1 MTSHDT
7 GLRTGGYGTQAGME
21 SGQAKELRGAVRG
34 RVSVPGDE
42 GFETAKQAWNL
53 TVDQPVSAVVEVEN
67 AADAAEVVRFAVR
80 NGFGVAVQPSGH
92 GASDGLD
99 GEILVRTGRLDGV
112 QVWPERRLARV
123 EAGASWGAVLAEA
136 GKHGLTGLA
145 GSSPVVSA
153 TGYTL
158 GGGLSWFS
166 RRHGFAANSVRAF
179 DVIDAHGVARRV
191 TDESDAELFWALR
204 GGGGDFALVTA
215 MEFELFPAPEL
226 YGGRVIWPAERAADV
241 LAAFRD
247 VTAEAPEELSVW
259 FALMQFPP
267 FPELPEPLRGLS
279 AVVVDVTFL
288 GDGAEARALLQ
299 RFDRIPGVIVDTRGE
314 VAPRDL
320 GGICAEPTSPSPS
333 MMRAELFGRFDD
345 TTAAAFLSATAP
357 GAGMPLTSVQIRHLG
372 GALSRLAPDA
382 GACGYVREP
391 YLVSALGIT
400 PTPEAVRA
408 VRARQNEL
416 RLALARHTTGIK
428 PFNFL
433 AHEENSASAYPGD
446 VLARLR
452 GAKRHHDPLGVF
464 RSNHP
469 VLA

>member
-1 MTSHDT
+1 M
-7 GLRTGGYGTQAGME
+7 
-21 SGQAKELRGAVRG
+21 
-34 RVSVPGDE
+34 SVPGDK
-42 GFETAKQAWNL
+42 GFETARQAWNL
-53 TVDQPVSAVVEVEN
+53 SIDQPVSAVVQVED

-92 GASDGLD
+92 GATDGLD
-99 GEILVRTGRLDGV
+99 GEILVRTGRLGGV

-123 EAGASWGAVLAEA
+123 EAGASWGEVLAEA

-153 TGYTL
+153 TGFTL

-166 RRHGFAANSVRAF
+166 RRHGLAANSVRAF
-179 DVIDAHGVARRV
+179 DVIDAEGAERRV
-191 TDESDAELFWALR
+191 TAESDAELFWALR

-215 MEFELFPAPEL
+215 MEFELYPAPKL
-226 YGGRVIWPAERAADV
+226 YGGRMIWPADRAADV

-247 VTAEAPEELSVW
+247 TTTQAPEDLSVW
-259 FALMQFPP
+259 FALLQFPP

-288 GDGAEARALLQ
+288 GESDEARALLG
-299 RFDRIPGVIVDTRGE
+299 RFDRIPGVIADTRGE

-320 GGICAEPTSPSPS
+320 GGICAEPTFPSPS
-333 MMRAELFGRFDD
+333 MMRAELLGRFDD
-345 TTAAAFLSATAP
+345 AAAEAFLSATAA
-357 GAGMPLTSVQIRHLG
+357 GAGAPLTSVQIRHLG

-382 GACGYVREP
+382 GACGHIGEQ
-391 YLVSALGIT
+391 YLVGALGIT
-400 PTPEAVRA
+400 PTPEAMQA
-408 VRARQNEL
+408 IRARQNEL

-433 AHEENSASAYPGD
+433 AHEENAASAFPGD

-452 GAKRHHDPLGVF
+452 AAKRHHDPLGVF